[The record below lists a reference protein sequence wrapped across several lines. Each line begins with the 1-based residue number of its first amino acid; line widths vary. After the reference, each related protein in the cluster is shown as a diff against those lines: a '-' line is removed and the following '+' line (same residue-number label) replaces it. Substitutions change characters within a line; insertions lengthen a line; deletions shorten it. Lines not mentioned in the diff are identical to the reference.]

1 MQHDAAREALKEM
14 RTPLCKVLGLQSV
27 EEPMLKQEF
36 ISLPLPPQSIE
47 DPVHLTMISTY
58 LIQALAMICL
68 TVSTAD
74 EIEELA
80 RILMSPNS
88 HCVYSWL
95 PLFQPMQAK
104 QVDSLLTRAY
114 TSITKACTNRPSSK
128 GKASLPSPES
138 TYLLRGYA
146 LKCLVSA
153 SPGTV
158 EPDAFWDQLVRFT
171 GSFARSC
178 AEAKDETAGSHL
190 ILSTF
195 ETVVQSAEAR
205 SDASTFLDGTKFLA
219 FCDYWIT
226 FAKRVS
232 RTVVCIAHLTHIV
245 SDRGHRSVGSHHE
258 LDEAHT
264 VVFQHGH
271 RASGREEGV

>member
-1 MQHDAAREALKEM
+1 
-14 RTPLCKVLGLQSV
+14 
-27 EEPMLKQEF
+27 
-36 ISLPLPPQSIE
+36 
-47 DPVHLTMISTY
+47 MISTY
-58 LIQALAMICL
+58 LIQALATTCL
-68 TVSTAD
+68 TISTAD
-74 EIEELA
+74 EIDELA
-80 RILMSPNS
+80 RILTSANT

-114 TSITKACTNRPSSK
+114 TSITKACTSRPSSRS
-128 GKASLPSPES
+128 KASPPSPHS

-178 AEAKDETAGSHL
+178 AEAKDETMGSHL

-195 ETVVQSAEAR
+195 ETVLQAAESR
-205 SDASTFLDGTKFLA
+205 SDTSTFLDGSKFLG

-232 RTVVCIAHLTHIV
+232 SVLFSRNVAHIA
-245 SDRGHRSVGSHHE
+245 SDRGHRCPGSYH
-258 LDEAHT
+258 
-264 VVFQHGH
+264 
-271 RASGREEGV
+271 